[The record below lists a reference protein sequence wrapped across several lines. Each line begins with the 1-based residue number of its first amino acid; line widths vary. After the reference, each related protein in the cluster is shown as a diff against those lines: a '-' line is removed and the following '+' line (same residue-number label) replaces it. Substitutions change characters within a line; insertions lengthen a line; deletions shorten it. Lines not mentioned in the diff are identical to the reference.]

1 MINVVENIGVLIDES
16 VEIPDIDKEDEF
28 IIQIHDPILN
38 EGITYQLEEAG
49 IILEGPNSKAY
60 FQKLEDEK
68 AAKGK
73 AVWDEAAK
81 RGKDAEDDAAD
92 DARKLRGQA
101 EWDAASKRGQAA
113 KAEQDKDTLDRNFD
127 DAQRADA
134 KNIEQDGWRKRSAI
148 EARQAKLDAAG
159 DRAEARGDAREKARD
174 DEFTKAEKAEAD
186 LQKYSSDDS
195 LGSVATKD
203 GSVREITKKE
213 AVGLGYT
220 SNKSEESPGFMAAI
234 GAAIKENPLVA
245 LGGAVI
251 AAAGGYLIYRYM
263 NSIYR
268 LNKATNYYSKLA
280 SSTSDPAKKAKY
292 QQKASMYGSRLE
304 SAKAKARENKKD
316 FIGKTKEMQSRYS
329 EMKKSG
335 GDARELAKMEKKLS
349 ARNKVLS
356 KIGAI

>member
-1 MINVVENIGVLIDES
+1 MIDLVDNIGVLIDET

-28 IIQIHDPILN
+28 IIQIHDSILN

-49 IILEGPNSKAY
+49 IILEAGKYGINWDKNVKDVRAKEAAQAAAAAEKKANDSWTEPGSDEFDSYDAQDKALKAGGSKTISTAGGNVRTATN
-60 FQKLEDEK
+60 QDRLDQRGEK
-68 AAKGK
+68 A
-73 AVWDEAAK
+73 EAQ
-81 RGKDAEDDAAD
+81 G
-92 DARKLRGQA
+92 
-101 EWDAASKRGQAA
+101 
-113 KAEQDKDTLDRNFD
+113 N
-127 DAQRADA
+127 
-134 KNIEQDGWRKRSAI
+134 
-148 EARQAKLDAAG
+148 
-159 DRAEARGDAREKARD
+159 AREKARD
-174 DEFTKAEKAEAD
+174 EEFTKAEKAEAD
-186 LQKYSSDDS
+186 LQKHSSDDS

-220 SNKSEESPGFMAAI
+220 SNKSEDSPGFMSAI

-292 QQKASMYGSRLE
+292 QQKASMYDSRLQA
-304 SAKAKARENKKD
+304 AKSKARENKKD
-316 FIGKTKEMQSRYS
+316 FIVKTKEMQSRYG

-335 GDARELAKMEKKLS
+335 GDAKELAKMEKKLT